1 MGFWSDAWDAAKTV
15 GKGVF
20 DVFVGI
26 TAVLVLTVFA
36 IGYVI
41 FSISEHLYKWIDGMV
56 EKLGNK
62 MKGTVMVPPED
73 TEEFI
78 KGLGDR
84 GVKKLPPY
92 KPGVKRTLLVAE
104 DESGKVLSA
113 QVASTER
120 GFEDAIEDAF
130 KQGHIVEQP
139 VMTEEV

>member
-1 MGFWSDAWDAAKTV
+1 MGIWSDAWDAAKAV
-15 GKGVF
+15 GKGVL

-26 TAVLVLTVFA
+26 TAVLVLTVLA
-36 IGYVI
+36 IGYVLFTI
-41 FSISEHLYKWIDGMV
+41 GEHLYNWIDSLL

-73 TEEFI
+73 TEVFI

-104 DESGKVLSA
+104 DANGKVLKA
-113 QVASTER
+113 QIASTER
-120 GFEDAIEDAF
+120 GFEDAIDEAF
-130 KQGHIVEQP
+130 KQGRLVEQP
-139 VMTEEV
+139 VETEMA